1 MHSRQWRREFAQA
14 LLLDIL
20 HRPGGCPLR
29 GWPISDEISH
39 AELHAPLPKW
49 RIIMTHEQPNLES
62 VIIKV
67 SIGIGRN
74 LAEAEQSIHVAKQRK
89 DEHRYYNIELYQG
102 RRIHEH
108 HEEDNKAIRS
118 YLRLEDKL
126 RKQDDLEGLADL
138 ENLKIDPKTGLLNRT
153 GYEIEVM
160 KLRRAGEYHDR
171 VIIFIDGDDMK
182 RTNESLGYEETD
194 RYLVSIGKALRGE
207 IRTRNEP
214 DKKARNVDVLL
225 NRKNDSGGDEFIIDL
240 HCDYAHAEHVAR
252 RYVRAIY
259 RAQQELKK

>member
-1 MHSRQWRREFAQA
+1 MRLRVFTAA
-14 LLLDIL
+14 LL
-20 HRPGGCPLR
+20 
-29 GWPISDEISH
+29 EI
-39 AELHAPLPKW
+39 K
-49 RIIMTHEQPNLES
+49 MTHEQPNLES

-67 SIGIGRN
+67 SIGIGHN
-74 LAEAEQSIHVAKQRK
+74 LAEAEKAIHVSKLRK
-89 DEHRYYNIELYQG
+89 DEHRYYNIEVYQG
-102 RRIHEH
+102 RRMHEQH
-108 HEEDNKAIRS
+108 DVGSKVVS
-118 YLRLEDKL
+118 CYLRLEDKL
-126 RKQDDLEGLADL
+126 VRQNDIEALADL

-160 KLRRAGEYHDR
+160 KLKRAGEYHDR

-182 RTNESLGYEETD
+182 KANAELGYEETD
-194 RYLVSIGKALRGE
+194 RYLVSIGKALKGE

-240 HCDYAHAEHVAR
+240 HCDYEHAEKIAR

-259 RAQQELKK
+259 RAQQGLKK